1 MNKFADLQKLLK
13 EEKSLKESLYHNLEK
28 IRMEKKVHLPIVPIV
43 QKDNYCVPT
52 SLEMMLRIW
61 GEKRTQDEIAEFI
74 FDMTGS
80 KFSDTV
86 SYLEELG
93 YEYRYFKGMK
103 RIIRD

>member
-1 MNKFADLQKLLK
+1 M
-13 EEKSLKESLYHNLEK
+13 
-28 IRMEKKVHLPIVPIV
+28 PIVPIV

>member
-1 MNKFADLQKLLK
+1 M
-13 EEKSLKESLYHNLEK
+13 
-28 IRMEKKVHLPIVPIV
+28 PIVPIV

-86 SYLEELG
+86 SYLEN
-93 YEYRYFKGMK
+93 
-103 RIIRD
+103 

>member
-1 MNKFADLQKLLK
+1 MYK
-13 EEKSLKESLYHNLEK
+13 
-28 IRMEKKVHLPIVPIV
+28 
-43 QKDNYCVPT
+43 KDNYCVPT

>member
-1 MNKFADLQKLLK
+1 
-13 EEKSLKESLYHNLEK
+13 
-28 IRMEKKVHLPIVPIV
+28 MEKKVHLPIVPIV

-80 KFSDTV
+80 KF
-86 SYLEELG
+86 
-93 YEYRYFKGMK
+93 
-103 RIIRD
+103 